1 MRKQRSK
8 SLALAI
14 TVLALSLFQVEGA
27 LGHTSV
33 SSTTPEYKSILTE
46 MPAEI
51 SIQFTDTLMV
61 LGDKE
66 VNSISLTSPSGE
78 KIKTGLTTVSG
89 NTVSIKLAEE
99 SYIDGTYLVDYRVVS
114 ADGHPVSGSYELY
127 LNNPGASPVA
137 ISEEA
142 HSEHQSFLHLHQT
155 HIIWAGAALIL
166 ILLWFG
172 YRRFT
177 QEQGE

>member
-8 SLALAI
+8 NLALAI
-14 TVLALSLFQVEGA
+14 IVLTLSLFQVEGA

-33 SSTTPEYKSILTE
+33 SATTPEYKSTLTE
-46 MPAEI
+46 MPVEI
-51 SIQFTDTLMV
+51 SIEFTDTLMV

-66 VNSISLTSPSGE
+66 VNTISLTSPSGE
-78 KIKTGLTTVSG
+78 KIKTDLSTVSG
-89 NTVSIKLAEE
+89 NKISVKLADE
-99 SYIDGTYLVDYRVVS
+99 SYIDGTYLVEYRVVS

-127 LNNPGASPVA
+127 LNNPGAIPVA
-137 ISEEA
+137 IAEEP
-142 HSEHQSFLHLHQT
+142 HDEHQSFLHLHQT
-155 HIIWAGAALIL
+155 HIIWAGSALIL

-177 QEQGE
+177 REQGE